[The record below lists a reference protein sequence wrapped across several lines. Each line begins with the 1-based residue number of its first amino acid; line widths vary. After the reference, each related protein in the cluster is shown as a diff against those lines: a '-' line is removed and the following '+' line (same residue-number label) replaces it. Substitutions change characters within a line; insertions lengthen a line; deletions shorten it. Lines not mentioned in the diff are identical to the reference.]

1 MLLLFYLAAKN
12 NEKHVCFCARVT
24 QVLVSM
30 EKNAS
35 QAPRPFPL
43 SDQYLPQMDKRNTK
57 RKAPELEHSTVS
69 GLCEMDKKKAKN
81 SGGQEVNNPPAV
93 AEKSVAAEG
102 YRSCKYNSV
111 FRCFLE
117 KAKPLPYKERLDL
130 WRNSSA
136 KRELLKDM
144 SLSEL
149 RKRRFIGKGVQAN
162 PWATKND

>member
-35 QAPRPFPL
+35 QAPRPFP
-43 SDQYLPQMDKRNTK
+43 R
-57 RKAPELEHSTVS
+57 
-69 GLCEMDKKKAKN
+69 
-81 SGGQEVNNPPAV
+81 GQEVKNPPDV

-149 RKRRFIGKGVQAN
+149 RKRKFIGKGVQAN